1 MNGLFSCSNKL
12 WLVISQIFS
21 LFLIHP
27 QHKNNLKNKR
37 KRPERND
44 DLKTCLAV
52 GICAGAAALASCQ
65 SPVLRV
71 FPRPSVFLQ
80 DGALSFWWLL
90 KHNRIQAPDE
100 IGRLRFG
107 QTELSFFFLFF
118 IFVSKQKCEE
128 RETSFFPGKW
138 KSVHLNTQLAQLGF
152 DPAHFLCDPRRQP
165 VRLRKAQRGTS
176 SPANFECCS
185 CTLFK
190 DWVFYRS
197 KKLTWW

>member
-44 DLKTCLAV
+44 DLKTCLAI

-65 SPVLRV
+65 SPVLCV

-80 DGALSFWWLL
+80 DGALSFWLLL

-100 IGRLRFG
+100 IGKLRFG
-107 QTELSFFFLFF
+107 QTELSFFFSFLYFCF
-118 IFVSKQKCEE
+118 KTEVWRKRDIVFSRKVKISASQHPVS
-128 RETSFFPGKW
+128 TAGVWPSSFFMWPKEAA
-138 KSVHLNTQLAQLGF
+138 SETAQG
-152 DPAHFLCDPRRQP
+152 PARNFI
-165 VRLRKAQRGTS
+165 S
-176 SPANFECCS
+176 S
-185 CTLFK
+185 
-190 DWVFYRS
+190 
-197 KKLTWW
+197 